1 MTALAIL
8 AAISIAFPREGQKLP
23 AVTNCYLLGST
34 TGGETNIVVQ
44 GRDVPVHR
52 LGGWVT
58 MIDVHEGTNVVS
70 VGGASV
76 SFTVAKKPVAS
87 AAGKSAPP
95 KPYKKL
101 EYAGDNPKDHPK
113 GRRPDAITVVVDAGH
128 GGGDSGAW
136 SPHGRQEKDV
146 NLMVAQ
152 ALREELAKRGYSV
165 VMTRTDDSFPA
176 LYDRPKVAHSHGA
189 DAFISIHHNAP
200 PLDKD
205 PRRLRYHAVYA
216 WNGIGEK
223 LATAINRRMADAFGK
238 TLVNNGV
245 IHANFAVT
253 RNPEIP
259 SCLVEVDFIS
269 TPEGEA
275 DCWDGARQRK
285 VAAAIAAGFDDWAE
299 PARDSETG
307 K

>member
-76 SFTVAKKPVAS
+76 SFTVAKKPEPS
-87 AAGKSAPP
+87 AAGKAAPP

-101 EYAGDNPKDHPK
+101 EYAGDTPKTHPK
-113 GRRPDAITVVVDAGH
+113 GRRPGEITVVVDAGH

-223 LATAINRRMADAFGK
+223 LATAVNRRMAEAFGK